1 MFARII
7 CCALTTT
14 AIGCSFGGSSGDKP
28 EPLGGSLTV
37 TGDVVDF
44 QTREA
49 VASSV
54 SVSSSGITPPPTIS
68 TKGSEFTLTD
78 VPEHSIFQLL
88 ASASEYSP
96 TFSEVIEVTDQDLD
110 GVKAPA
116 IKASYIEAIATAFG
130 ITPTATKGI
139 VIVKLVDRDGK
150 ARAGIAA
157 SQLVLASAAKGP
169 YFLDA
174 QGNPAVG
181 AQMTTMSGYAVW
193 FEVAPGAAQAAQ
205 TAAATVTVN
214 MPASPV
220 AAASVTLATAV
231 VIDGAA
237 PALPKNVSLSG
248 DVMPIF
254 TNRGC
259 LGCHGASGP
268 GSDLGGLDLNGGA
281 NKVFGELVTER
292 PGIRI
297 NTTTPEASLFLT
309 KPLREE
315 PPNHPTAIFQ
325 NTLDA
330 DYLKILVWIKE
341 GAKNN

>member
-7 CCALTTT
+7 CCALTTI
-14 AIGCSFGGSSGDKP
+14 AIGCSSAGNEKD

-37 TGDVVDF
+37 TGGVVDF

-49 VASSV
+49 VASGV
-54 SVSSSGITPPPTIS
+54 SVTSSGLTTPPVIS
-68 TKGSEFTLTD
+68 VQGSMFTLTD

-88 ASASEYSP
+88 ASASDYSP
-96 TFSEVIEVTDQDLD
+96 TFSEVIEVTDHDID
-110 GVKAPA
+110 DVKAPV

-130 ITPTATKGI
+130 VTRTAAKGI
-139 VIVKLVDRDGK
+139 VIVKIVDRDGK
-150 ARAGIAA
+150 PRAGVAA
-157 SQLVLASAAKGP
+157 SQLVLAGAAMGP

-174 QGNPAVG
+174 QGNAAVG
-181 AQMTTMSGYAVW
+181 AQATSMSGYAVW
-193 FEVAPGAAQAAQ
+193 FEVAPGATQAAQAAN
-205 TAAATVTVN
+205 ATVTVD

-231 VIDGAA
+231 VIDCAA
-237 PALPKNVSLSG
+237 PPLPTNVSLATQ
-248 DVMPIF
+248 VLPIF

-259 LGCHGASGP
+259 LACHGANGP

-281 NKVFGELVTER
+281 NKVFSELVTER